1 MAVFSFINR
10 SSGSSYFVIETV
22 TTGGFYDENSLNGT
36 LGAYYNFTGSNQ
48 YSLVSSNHIA
58 GYVVP
63 PGSSSFEFNPT
74 EYIQTGSVWFRGTG
88 DLTVQIVGEVT
99 SSVYGPSQI
108 SNKRI
113 LNTLPIENVFQAT
126 WDTTRVTPTSSLSN
140 QIALPLIEE
149 VTGSLYNFVI
159 NWGDNT
165 SSSISSSLQ
174 TATTHSYAVAGTYT
188 TKMWGTMRGWRFNG
202 LGDRNKLQS
211 VDKWGG
217 FQSISGPPSATVV
230 GLNTPNVFT
239 GCQSASFANVIGVP
253 DLRTTTSL
261 TQFFTGCRNLTTVNN
276 LEKWNLSSIKELFGT
291 FSHCINFDQNVGS
304 WDVSNVNNMSG
315 LFWCGNVTFGGII
328 FSGSGKFNNGG
339 SPSIG
344 NWNTRNVTNLQI
356 TFGNQPF
363 FNQNLGNW
371 NTSNV
376 TIMLG
381 TFFASSTSG
390 SGIINTGSFNNGG
403 SPSIGN
409 WDTSKVTNM
418 SQMFLNQTRFNQDIG
433 NWNTSNVTNM
443 GSMFGI
449 FIAAPSNS
457 PTLWQTMSGSFNN
470 GGSPSIGNWNVG
482 NVTDMSYMLAGQS
495 SFNQNIGNWDV
506 RKITNFTNLFSFFIP
521 SPAYTSS
528 LTAFN
533 NGGSP
538 SINSWSLNQS
548 ASVDMRRMFEYVGNF
563 NQPIGNWN
571 TSKVTRFDAMFNFAD
586 AFNQDISNWN
596 VSSGSNFTNFMANKP
611 TGSYS
616 VANYDA
622 LLIGW
627 ASRPVVSARSISFG
641 PIKYSAAASAS
652 RAILTGAPNNW
663 TIVDG
668 GQV

>member
-1 MAVFSFINR
+1 MNVPNAFI
-10 SSGSSYFVIETV
+10 
-22 TTGGFYDENSLNGT
+22 
-36 LGAYYNFTGSNQ
+36 
-48 YSLVSSNHIA
+48 
-58 GYVVP
+58 
-63 PGSSSFEFNPT
+63 
-74 EYIQTGSVWFRGTG
+74 
-88 DLTVQIVGEVT
+88 
-99 SSVYGPSQI
+99 
-108 SNKRI
+108 
-113 LNTLPIENVFQAT
+113 
-126 WDTTRVTPTSSLSN
+126 
-140 QIALPLIEE
+140 
-149 VTGSLYNFVI
+149 
-159 NWGDNT
+159 
-165 SSSISSSLQ
+165 
-174 TATTHSYAVAGTYT
+174 
-188 TKMWGTMRGWRFNG
+188 
-202 LGDRNKLQS
+202 
-211 VDKWGG
+211 
-217 FQSISGPPSATVV
+217 
-230 GLNTPNVFT
+230 

-253 DLRTTTSL
+253 YLKATDSL
-261 TQFFTGCRNLTTVNN
+261 AQIFTGCRSLTTVNN
-276 LEKWNLSSIKELFGT
+276 LEKWDLYNVKDIRNM
-291 FSHCINFDQNVGS
+291 FSNCINFDQNVGD
-304 WDVSNVNNMSG
+304 WDTSNVTDMQG
-315 LFWCGNVTFGGII
+315 FVLCGTITLGGVT

-344 NWNTRNVTNLQI
+344 NWNTSKVITLQS
-356 TFGNQPF
+356 TFGNQPL
-363 FNQNLGNW
+363 FNQNIGNW

-376 TIMLG
+376 TNMLG
-381 TFFASSTSG
+381 TFFASATSG

-409 WDTSKVTNM
+409 WNTSKVTTM
-418 SQMFLNQTRFNQDIG
+418 QQMFANQTQFNQNIG
-433 NWNTSNVTNM
+433 NWNVSNVTNM
-443 GSMFGI
+443 ISMFAVY
-449 FIAAPSNS
+449 IASPTNS

-470 GGSPSIGNWNVG
+470 GGSPSINNWNVG
-482 NVTDMSYMLAGQS
+482 NVTDMSFMFTGQS
-495 SFNQNIGNWDV
+495 SFNQNIGNWDM
-506 RKITNFTNLFSFFIP
+506 RKVTNISTMFTFFLP

-528 LTAFN
+528 LFAFN

-538 SINSWSLNQS
+538 SINNWNLSSS
-548 ASVDMRRMFEYVGNF
+548 TDIRRIFEYAGNF

>member
-1 MAVFSFINR
+1 
-10 SSGSSYFVIETV
+10 
-22 TTGGFYDENSLNGT
+22 
-36 LGAYYNFTGSNQ
+36 
-48 YSLVSSNHIA
+48 
-58 GYVVP
+58 
-63 PGSSSFEFNPT
+63 
-74 EYIQTGSVWFRGTG
+74 VWFRGTG

-174 TATTHSYAVAGTYT
+174 TETTHSYAVAGTYT

-202 LGDRNKLQS
+202 IGDRNKIQT

-217 FQSISGPPSATVV
+217 LQFLAIPSVTTP
-230 GLNTPNVFT
+230 GLRVPNVFT

-276 LEKWNLSSIKELFGT
+276 LEEWDLSNINELSLVFT
-291 FSHCINFDQNVGS
+291 HCVNFDQNIGN
-304 WDVSNVNNMSG
+304 WDISNVTTING
-315 LFWCGNVTFGGII
+315 LTFCGNITLGGVI

-344 NWNTRNVTNLQI
+344 NWNTSNVTNLQT

-363 FNQNLGNW
+363 FNQNIGNW

-376 TIMLG
+376 TNMFG
-381 TFFASSTSG
+381 TFFASATSG

-409 WDTSKVTNM
+409 WNTSKVTTM
-418 SQMFLNQTRFNQDIG
+418 QQMFANQTQFNQNIG

-443 GSMFGI
+443 GAMFGI
-449 FIAAPSNS
+449 YIASPTNA

-482 NVTDMSYMLAGQS
+482 NVTDMSFTFTGQS

-506 RKITNFTNLFSFFIP
+506 RKVATFNTNFAFFLP
-521 SPAYTSS
+521 SPTYTSS
-528 LTAFN
+528 LFAFN

-538 SINSWSLNQS
+538 SINNWSINQS
-548 ASVDMRRMFEYVGNF
+548 APVVFLRMFEHAGNF

-571 TSKVTRFDAMFNFAD
+571 TSRVTRFDVMFNFAD

-627 ASRPVVSARSISFG
+627 ASRPVVSGRSINFG
-641 PIKYSAAASAS
+641 PIKYSIAASAS
-652 RAILTGAPNNW
+652 RAILTSAPNSW